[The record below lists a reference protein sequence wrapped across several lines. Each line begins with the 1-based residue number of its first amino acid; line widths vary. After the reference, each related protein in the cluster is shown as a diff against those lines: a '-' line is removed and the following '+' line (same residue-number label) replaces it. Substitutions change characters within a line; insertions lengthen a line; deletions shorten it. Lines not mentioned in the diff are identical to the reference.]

1 MRKFLSLVPLA
12 VATAACA
19 SGNANEA
26 EVQPSG
32 VQGNRSFA
40 ASGFD
45 KVALRGPDKVIVR
58 VGPAASVSAAGDT
71 AVLDQLE
78 IEVVDGT
85 LRVDRKDREG
95 GNGFGWRSREGSAT
109 VTVTLPVLT
118 AASVAGS
125 GDMEVDRAEA
135 TSFDA
140 SIAGS
145 GNLSIGSLT
154 AEAADI
160 SIAGSGDASVAGQAR
175 RIDIAIAGSGNVDAS
190 GLKSE
195 RADISIAGSG
205 NARAGV
211 DGEAEISIMGS
222 GDVEITGNATC
233 DVSKLGS
240 GDVRCGSGG

>member
-1 MRKFLSLVPLA
+1 MRSVLSLIPL
-12 VATAACA
+12 VIATAACA

-32 VQGNRSFA
+32 VDGNRSFA
-40 ASGFD
+40 ATGFD
-45 KVALRGPDKVIVR
+45 KVALRGPDSVIVR

-71 AVLDQLE
+71 AVLELLE
-78 IEVVDGT
+78 IEVDNGT
-85 LRVDRKDREG
+85 LKIDRKDRDEDG
-95 GNGFGWRSREGSAT
+95 GIGWRSREGSAT
-109 VTVTLPVLT
+109 VTVTLPSLT

-140 SIAGS
+140 SVAGS
-145 GNLSIGSLT
+145 GNLRIASLT

-160 SIAGSGDASVAGQAR
+160 SIAGSGDTSVAGQAR
-175 RIDIAIAGSGNVDAS
+175 SVDISIAGSGNVDAA

-205 NARAGV
+205 NVRAGV
-211 DGEAEISIMGS
+211 DGEAEVSIMGS

-233 DVSKLGS
+233 DVSKMGS
-240 GDVRCGSGG
+240 GEVRCGR